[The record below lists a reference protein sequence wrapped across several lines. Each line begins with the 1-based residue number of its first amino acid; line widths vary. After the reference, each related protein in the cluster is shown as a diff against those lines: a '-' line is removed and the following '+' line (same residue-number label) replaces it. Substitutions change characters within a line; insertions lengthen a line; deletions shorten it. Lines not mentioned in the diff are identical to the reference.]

1 MRASRLLGSVLLA
14 GALVA
19 VLTGVLV
26 GAAGSH
32 AAASKRAGTIAFIRV
47 GPGPDYMGQL
57 FSVRADGSGLRPV
70 TPRDKSVFSY
80 AWSPDGRLI
89 AYIDQQTLSL
99 WLVRPDGTGH
109 RRLLPTTSLGLSW
122 SPDSKAIA
130 IVTPDPRVNPRK
142 AACAKLALYIIPIGG
157 GTPVLVSPPRRGI
170 GCGVAWSPRG
180 GEIAYGDGGEVL
192 GVISRNGGRPRL
204 LLTSSGVGAP
214 QWSPDGTKLAAPT
227 VIHLGQ
233 LAPTATTGSPSSTRT
248 EAIPMSSPTMPTPS
262 TPSPGRPTAGRSS
275 TADRPAGHL
284 RDRRGRARQPPR
296 HPRLAPP
303 GRMGCPRLVTRRTL
317 DRLRH
322 RPDRQRRPLR
332 DRRRRPQ
339 QASTHKLS
347 RERDRSLLATSP
359 LAREGVRG
367 VVDETNRLLDLYD
380 EQLRAHVPEPL
391 PTGGNHRARGPH
403 RPHLWVR

>member
-14 GALVA
+14 GALAA

-70 TPRDKSVFSY
+70 TPRDKSVYSY

-99 WLVRPDGTGH
+99 WLARPDGTGH

-130 IVTPDPRVNPRK
+130 IVTPDRRVNPRK

-157 GTPVLVSPPRRGI
+157 GTPVLVSPSRRGI

-180 GEIAYGDGGEVL
+180 GEIAYGNGGEVL

-204 LLTSSGVGAP
+204 ILTSGGVGTP
-214 QWSPDGTKLAAPT
+214 QWAPDGTKLAAPT
-227 VIHLGQ
+227 VIRVG
-233 LAPTATTGSPSSTRT
+233 
-248 EAIPMSSPTMPTPS
+248 
-262 TPSPGRPTAGRSS
+262 
-275 TADRPAGHL
+275 
-284 RDRRGRARQPPR
+284 
-296 HPRLAPP
+296 
-303 GRMGCPRLVTRRTL
+303 RLVSARYNRITVVNADGSNPHVLT
-317 DRLRH
+317 DH
-322 RPDRQRRPLR
+322 AYTEYPFAWSPDSRQILYGR
-332 DRRRRPQ
+332 
-339 QASTHKLS
+339 K
-347 RERDRSLLATSP
+347 
-359 LAREGVRG
+359 
-367 VVDETNRLLDLYD
+367 NRQGIYVIGADG
-380 EQLRAHVPEPL
+380 R
-391 PTGGNHRARGPH
+391 GNHRVTRDSPRQAGWGALAWSPDGRSIAYATDRTGNDDLYVIDADGHNKLRLTSSTGSEIAPSWQPH
-403 RPHLWVR
+403 H